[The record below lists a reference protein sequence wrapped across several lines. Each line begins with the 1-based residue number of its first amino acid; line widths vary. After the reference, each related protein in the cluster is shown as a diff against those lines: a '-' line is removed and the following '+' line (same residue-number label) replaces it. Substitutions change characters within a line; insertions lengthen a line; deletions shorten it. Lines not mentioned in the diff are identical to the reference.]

1 MVKIIAA
8 AIGAATLVGASGAYA
23 QDRISAVYAFPRNI
37 VYAQSFLKFVDKVN
51 KAGQGVVQI
60 QVRGGP
66 EVIGQFEQGDAVRR
80 GVVDMAY
87 LPVSF
92 YAATVPE
99 GDALVSSNVTPMEVR
114 RNGGLDLMKQAHAKK
129 LNAYYL
135 GWIDGG
141 VQFHIYT
148 TRPPKIGAN
157 GKLELA
163 GFKLRGNPI
172 YNAFFTEYLGASI
185 ASIPSTELYTAL
197 ERNTI
202 DASGWTSIGIMDLK
216 WDNFLKYRVD
226 PGFFQ
231 TDLGVIVNM
240 DSWNKLSP
248 TSKDLLTKS
257 IIEYEQ
263 ESYIAMQK
271 QVVDEEKEMLRRG
284 LKIVKL
290 DGAPAKEYVRSA
302 TEKTW
307 DRMKDR
313 LTKQGDGALFDQ
325 LVAKFYKAN

>member
-1 MVKIIAA
+1 
-8 AIGAATLVGASGAYA
+8 
-23 QDRISAVYAFPRNI
+23 
-37 VYAQSFLKFVDKVN
+37 
-51 KAGQGVVQI
+51 
-60 QVRGGP
+60 
-66 EVIGQFEQGDAVRR
+66 
-80 GVVDMAY
+80 
-87 LPVSF
+87 
-92 YAATVPE
+92 
-99 GDALVSSNVTPMEVR
+99 
-114 RNGGLDLMKQAHAKK
+114 
-129 LNAYYL
+129 
-135 GWIDGG
+135 

-172 YNAFFTEYLGASI
+172 YNAFFTEYLGASV

-216 WDNFLKYRVD
+216 WDNFLKYRID

-248 TSKDLLTKS
+248 ASKDLLTKS

-263 ESYIAMQK
+263 ESYTAMQK

-284 LKIVKL
+284 LKIAKL

-313 LTKQGDGALFDQ
+313 LAKQGDGALFDQ